1 MSLLQGAHDWPRL
14 LSLARSQ
21 SLEFALA
28 TPAWY
33 FRLIPSH
40 DERPALSEIYAKPDD
55 YFEANEVSARC
66 QDEIA
71 EFHDVWRLIAAS
83 ASLGSLQIALS
94 QRLVHD
100 PDGLMASA
108 PGSQSG

>member
-1 MSLLQGAHDWPRL
+1 M
-14 LSLARSQ
+14 ARSHNG
-21 SLEFALA
+21 EVALA

-33 FRLIPSH
+33 FRLIPSNN
-40 DERPALSEIYAKPDD
+40 ERSALGEIYAKPDD

-71 EFHDVWRLIAAS
+71 EFHDVWRLIDTS
-83 ASLGSLQIALS
+83 DSLDSLQIPLS

-100 PDGLMASA
+100 PDGLLDTA
-108 PGSQSG
+108 PGS